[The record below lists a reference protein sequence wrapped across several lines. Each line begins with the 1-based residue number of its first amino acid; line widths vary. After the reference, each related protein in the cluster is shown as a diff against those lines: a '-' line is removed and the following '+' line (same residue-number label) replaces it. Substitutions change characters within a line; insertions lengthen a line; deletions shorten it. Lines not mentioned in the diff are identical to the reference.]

1 MLRYKYIV
9 KAYNQDKIDV
19 FGVVDVFDVD
29 IVEATV
35 FAVSE
40 TLAIAKAKEL
50 MSRQNY
56 AILKVEMIEC

>member
-1 MLRYKYIV
+1 MIRYKRKYIV
-9 KAYNQDKIDV
+9 EAWDRENPLDFTHIH
-19 FGVVDVFDVD
+19 
-29 IVEATV
+29 IAEATV